1 MSVPAAATARSL
13 PDEPPG
19 ATGPRLCFPPMEPQ
33 QTLLPLEP
41 AAAAP
46 TAPAPAIAAPAQREA
61 FLRERLLAKARA
73 SHSESLGHRL
83 VAQGQGPW
91 QTVGPGVRLKLLRES
106 PQGRSMMLEMAA
118 GTRFTSPWPAASQE
132 CLLLQGDLQL
142 GPTRLSVGDHLHA
155 PVTESGSGEWA
166 TRGGAQFFLLCHSP
180 GAA

>member
-1 MSVPAAATARSL
+1 MT
-13 PDEPPG
+13 
-19 ATGPRLCFPPMEPQ
+19 PQ

-46 TAPAPAIAAPAQREA
+46 SDPAPASAAPAQREA

-83 VAQGQGPW
+83 VARGQGPW
-91 QTVGPGVRLKLLRES
+91 QSVGPGVRLKLLRES
-106 PQGRSMMLEMAA
+106 PQGRSLMLEMAA

-155 PVTESGSGEWA
+155 PVAEGGGEWA
-166 TRGGAQFFLLCHSP
+166 TSGGAQFFLLCRPP